1 MNGVIFRDN
10 LVIILKGLTITRADY
25 SRDYRHDQVFLSS
38 FRVNHVT
45 CLDNLSTFSLDDII
59 EWYWGSKGGVRIGSV
74 TSYFRLLNLG
84 CFRLFC
90 RLSYW
95 ILSFLGEPEH
105 WFSKLSTN
113 QNVQYRKFSRL
124 ICKTV

>member
-25 SRDYRHDQVFLSS
+25 SRDYRRDQVFLSS

-59 EWYWGSKGGVRIGSV
+59 E
-74 TSYFRLLNLG
+74 
-84 CFRLFC
+84 
-90 RLSYW
+90 
-95 ILSFLGEPEH
+95 
-105 WFSKLSTN
+105 
-113 QNVQYRKFSRL
+113 
-124 ICKTV
+124 